1 MSYTVPENIADVRKA
16 AWATRRAKYGPAG
29 HASSYA
35 RGPLGTRAMRFL
47 ASMVA
52 DGTLSEGQVC
62 QETGIDRVALR
73 RLVDA
78 PSLQDSEV

>member
-1 MSYTVPENIADVRKA
+1 MSYTTPENISEVRRA
-16 AWATRRAKYGPAG
+16 AWATRRQKYGPKG

-35 RGPLGTRAMRFL
+35 RGSLGKRAMTFL

-73 RLVDA
+73 RMT
-78 PSLQDSEV
+78 EGR